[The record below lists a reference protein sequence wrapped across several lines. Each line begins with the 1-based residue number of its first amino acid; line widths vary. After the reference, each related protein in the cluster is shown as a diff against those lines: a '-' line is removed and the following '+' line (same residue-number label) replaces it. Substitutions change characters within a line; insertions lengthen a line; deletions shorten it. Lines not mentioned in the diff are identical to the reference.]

1 MAELKLLIVED
12 DAELI
17 TSYERDV
24 KSFNLA
30 SNVKIKYEQVSNKE
44 DALSILKD
52 KTIYFDAAIVDLKL
66 DTPEKADEDY
76 SGNDVIREIKSNL
89 RFPVFVV
96 TGTPQHIAQDLKIQ
110 SSFFKIKTRG
120 EEDNHLQQL
129 VDIYNTGIT
138 KIINSKGLIEDFLN
152 NIFWN
157 HLSNSMGN
165 WIDDNSRS
173 PEEKQK
179 SLLRYTLMHMQEYID
194 EDIEKYHPSEFYITE
209 PIKKNIFTGDIVSFK
224 NGDRFI
230 ILTPSC
236 DIVLRED
243 HTRNTKLIL
252 FCKIK
257 NLNNE
262 IKNFDKLSLTTG
274 NSNDDKKRLFRFI
287 ENSSTQ
293 NFHFIPKSNSLE
305 AGLIDFQ
312 DKMTINEKEVVTLIE
327 SKEIIRNAT
336 VSIPFL
342 KDIISRYSNY
352 YARQGSPDFNVE
364 EVYNSLF

>member
-12 DAELI
+12 DPELI
-17 TSYERDV
+17 TSYERDIT
-24 KSFNLA
+24 SFNLE
-30 SNVKIKYEQVSNKE
+30 SNIRIEHEQVSNKE
-44 DALSILKD
+44 DALAILKD
-52 KTIYFDAAIVDLKL
+52 KSIYFDAAIVDLKL
-66 DTPEKADEDY
+66 DSAEKGDEDY

-96 TGTPQHIAQDLKIQ
+96 TGTPQHIEEDLKTQ
-110 SSFFKIKTRG
+110 SSLFKIKTRG
-120 EEDNHLQQL
+120 EEDNLLQQL

-138 KIINSKGLIEDFLN
+138 KIINSKGTIEEYLN

-157 HLSNSMGN
+157 HLSNSMDN
-165 WIDDNSRS
+165 WINDRSRD

-236 DIVLRED
+236 DIVLRAD
-243 HTRNTKLIL
+243 QTRNTKLIL

-257 NLNNE
+257 DLQNE
-262 IKNFDKLSLTTG
+262 IKNYDKLNLHTG
-274 NSNDDKKRLFRFI
+274 DSNEDKKRLFRFI
-287 ENSSTQ
+287 ENKSSQ
-293 NFHFIPKSNSLE
+293 NFHFIPKSNFLH

-312 DKMTINEKEVVTLIE
+312 DKMTINEKDVVQLIE
-327 SKEIIRNAT
+327 QKELIRNAT
-336 VSIPFL
+336 VSMPFL

-352 YARQGSPDFNVE
+352 YARQGSPDFNAA
-364 EVYNSLF
+364 EVYDSLF